1 MSGSRELVYLYWFLL
16 LSLLIASIKSVVVLP
31 SSLDCE
37 GDDDTKPLDAKGS
50 SLQSILNDVVSD
62 TVLILEPGCHRL
74 TEFTP
79 VFNKTN
85 ITLIGGGNSS
95 YDTNITC
102 TDGIG
107 LTFIDVRG
115 LQLQKLA
122 ISNCGLSYTNLNE
135 TIQTIIYFVSDFRIF
150 YLPIV
155 VPVGVVIAHSVNVTL
170 HEVYVGDTNGIG
182 VLAVNVM
189 GEFVITSSVF
199 YGNYRPVCY
208 YFDINDGRAHGIGGG
223 LIINYHETELK
234 VDRSS
239 LTIYDSKFLYNS
251 HCGTSTLSEFFYS
264 YTQSL
269 FHSFTQYEVGGGGG
283 LSLFFVQQTYRVI
296 VNIDSCLFLNNT
308 ASVGGAIYIALFVG
322 VSNNTVNISDSVF
335 HKNGLDLT
343 VDSNNEI
350 FNTRGQGISIGKDIA
365 FPLSRKLPLPN
376 GANVFTIKNS
386 TFTENI
392 AVSAP
397 AFLLYSRYIAI
408 SSTFEQDQILFENC
422 HFEANKGYR
431 GGVSYLYEAKHSGVQ
446 LGIKTTF
453 KSCVFKSNV
462 ILTHIQRSSSSGII
476 ELDAISVAFA
486 GNSMFINNTGTPIR
500 AASSVVDV
508 YDYICFS
515 NNTGAFGGAIEFSYS
530 SFLVVHNNSLV
541 TISQNTAYV
550 YGGAFYFSSIDS
562 HINMNYYDCFLFFDV
577 LDLSCQRYDTCPN
590 VKDLN
595 ITIRFIK
602 NQAPIGNAVY
612 GSTLETCSWIAP
624 LRQRYSNMTGSSAYE
639 FLENLG
645 VFLFDPPID
654 NDTLATPAYILQ
666 VEVPSDVFI
675 MPGENLNL
683 SVTAIDR
690 FNQTTPN
697 AITSSVIDHD
707 VLGQYKSYL
716 DGDTGYSF
724 VNRRN
729 TTSIPVS
736 VRTQIQPK
744 GDMDVQIAI
753 FSVSSDAETSLTV
766 KIQDC
771 YLGFE
776 FNTNSTSLYKSCQ
789 CSQRVLQYNFIQCNA
804 ETATLGVPNGFWLG
818 QVDRERQLT
827 SHSCLFDFCKV
838 GFKNIANGNFDIQCK
853 EGFHRTG
860 VLCGQCEENLSIVF
874 GTNECKKCSNTGL
887 TLIIFFIFGGFSV
900 IYTIGRIGIT
910 VAHGFFNSII
920 FYCNVIAPYQQY
932 LLMSSNTYYIMILI
946 SSINLGFGFP
956 SCFYDG
962 MTTLHRTYLYFAFP
976 MYLWLLLGLYTYLA
990 RFEFMKRKWLKENG
1004 ASVFAS
1010 VMLLSYTATLQT
1022 CVFSLSVTNLNGAIH
1037 PWRWALDPS
1046 VVYFSKEHAP
1056 LACLSIVIILVY
1068 IIPAPIFILFPAF
1081 TLRTRLG
1088 TKFIPIYDAFW
1099 APFRAKFQF
1108 WVGLRLFLRIIP
1120 FILSAYVTY
1129 PLNMI
1134 LLGVFTVVFLF
1145 AHIILKPFKGKAQN
1159 ILDVYLQLNIL
1170 LLVMGNLY
1178 FSDRIENLRVKANV
1192 ITLETVY
1199 VAVMVFLAYI
1209 AFALVC
1215 FYHIANSYPFI
1226 QKCLKKIPITI
1237 KWNKSMRQKENTET
1251 LVLINKP
1258 DNENTDLPS
1267 TVNYSELREPLLE
1280 SGELSLS
1287 AQRQ

>member
-1 MSGSRELVYLYWFLL
+1 MSGSRELVYFYLLLL

-31 SSLDCE
+31 SSLECE
-37 GDDDTKPLDAKGS
+37 GNDAEPLNTKGL
-50 SLQSILNDVVSD
+50 SLQSVLNNVASD
-62 TVLILEPGCHRL
+62 IVLILGPGCHRL
-74 TEFTP
+74 TKFTP

-95 YDTNITC
+95 NDTIITC
-102 TDGIG
+102 ADGIG
-107 LTFIDVRG
+107 LTFIDVHG
-115 LQLQKLA
+115 LQLLKLV
-122 ISNCGLSYTNLNE
+122 ISNCGLSYNNLNE
-135 TIQTIIYFVSDFRIF
+135 TIQTIIYFVPDFHIF
-150 YLPIV
+150 HLPIV
-155 VPVGVVIAHSVNVTL
+155 VPVGVIIAHSVNVTL
-170 HEVYVGDTNGIG
+170 QEVCVRDTNGIG
-182 VLAVNVM
+182 MFAVNVM
-189 GEFVITSSVF
+189 EEFIITSSTF
-199 YGNYRPVCY
+199 HGNYRPACY
-208 YFDINDGRAHGIGGG
+208 YFDSNNGEAHGIGGG
-223 LIINYHETELK
+223 LIIHYHKTELEL
-234 VDRSS
+234 DRSS
-239 LTIYDSKFLYNS
+239 LTIYDSQFLYNS
-251 HCGTSTLSEFFYS
+251 HCGTSILSEFFYS
-264 YTQSL
+264 YSQSL
-269 FHSFTQYEVGGGGG
+269 FHSSTQYEVGGGGG
-283 LSLFFVQQTYRVI
+283 LSLFFVQHTYRVI
-296 VNIDSCLFLNNT
+296 INIDSCLFLNNT

-322 VSNNTVNISDSVF
+322 VSNNIVNISDSIF
-335 HKNGLDLT
+335 HKNGLDLI
-343 VDSNNEI
+343 VDNNNEI
-350 FNTRGQGISIGKDIA
+350 FSTRGQGISIGKDIA
-365 FPLSRKLPLPN
+365 FPLIGNLPLPN

-422 HFEANKGYR
+422 HFEANKGYK

-453 KSCVFKSNV
+453 KSCIFKDNAL
-462 ILTHIQRSSSSGII
+462 LTQIQRSSSSGII
-476 ELDAISVAFA
+476 ELDAVSVAFA
-486 GNSMFINNTGTPIR
+486 GDSMFINNTGTPIR

-508 YDYICFS
+508 YDDICFR

-530 SFLVVHNNSLV
+530 SFLVVHDNSLV
-541 TISQNTAYV
+541 TIEQNMAYV

-595 ITIRFIK
+595 ITIKFIE

-612 GSTLETCSWIAP
+612 GSTLETCSWITP
-624 LRQRYSNMTGSSAYE
+624 LRQRYSNVTGSSTYE
-639 FLENLG
+639 FLKNLG

-654 NDTLATPAYILQ
+654 NDTFSTSAYILQ
-666 VEVPSDVFI
+666 AEIPSNAVI
-675 MPGENLNL
+675 MPGENLNV

-697 AITSSVIDHD
+697 SITSAVIDHNA
-707 VLGQYKSYL
+707 LGQHKSYL
-716 DGDTGYSF
+716 GDTGYSF

-729 TTSIPVS
+729 ATSIPVS
-736 VRTQIQPK
+736 VRAQNQPK
-744 GDMDVQIAI
+744 GDIDVQITI
-753 FSVSSDAETSLTV
+753 FSVSSDAETNFTV
-766 KIQDC
+766 KVQDC

-776 FNTNSTSLYKSCQ
+776 FNTNSTSIYRSCQ
-789 CSQRVLQYNFIQCNA
+789 CSQQVLQYNSIQCNA
-804 ETATLGVPNGFWLG
+804 ETATLGVPNGLWLG
-818 QVDRERQLT
+818 QVDKEKQLT
-827 SHSCLFDFCKV
+827 SHACLFDFCKV
-838 GFKNIANGNFDIQCK
+838 GFKSIANGNFDIQCK

-860 VLCGQCEENLSIVF
+860 VLCGRCEENLSIVF
-874 GTNECKKCSNTGL
+874 GTNECRKCSNTGL
-887 TLIIFFIFGGFSV
+887 LLIIFFILGGFSV
-900 IYTIGRIGIT
+900 IYTIGRIGVT

-920 FYCNVIAPYQQY
+920 FYCNVVAPYQQY
-932 LLMSSNTYYIMILI
+932 LLMQSNTYYIMILI

-956 SCFYDG
+956 TCFYDG
-962 MTTLHRTYLYFAFP
+962 MTTLHRAYLYFAFP
-976 MYLWLLLGLYTYLA
+976 FYLWLLLGLYTYLA

-1010 VMLLSYTATLQT
+1010 VMLLSYTGTLQS
-1022 CVFSLSVTNLNGAIH
+1022 CVFSLSVIKLNGARH

-1068 IIPAPIFILFPAF
+1068 IIPAPILLLFPAL

-1120 FILSAYVTY
+1120 FILSAYVPY

-1145 AHIILKPFKGKAQN
+1145 VHIILKPFKGEAQN

-1178 FSDRIENLRVKANV
+1178 FADRIENLGHKANV
-1192 ITLETVY
+1192 ITLETIY

-1226 QKCLKKIPITI
+1226 QKCLEKISITI
-1237 KWNKSMRQKENTET
+1237 KRKKSMHQKKTTKILVSINKS
-1251 LVLINKP
+1251 
-1258 DNENTDLPS
+1258 DNENTDTDLPS

-1280 SGELSLS
+1280 SGELSL
-1287 AQRQ
+1287 AAERQ

>member
-1 MSGSRELVYLYWFLL
+1 MSGSRELVYFYQLFL
-16 LSLLIASIKSVVVLP
+16 LSLLIVSIKSVLVLP
-31 SSLDCE
+31 SSLDCK
-37 GDDDTKPLDAKGS
+37 GDETEPLNVKGS
-50 SLQSILNDVVSD
+50 SLQSVLNNVVSD
-62 TVLILEPGCHRL
+62 TVLILVPGCHRL

-135 TIQTIIYFVSDFRIF
+135 TIQTIIYFVPDFRIF
-150 YLPIV
+150 YLPIII
-155 VPVGVVIAHSVNVTL
+155 PVGVVIAHSVNVTL
-170 HEVYVGDTNGIG
+170 HEVYVEDTNGIG
-182 VLAVNVM
+182 VFAVNVM
-189 GEFVITSSVF
+189 EEFVITSSVF
-199 YGNYRPVCY
+199 YGNYRPACY
-208 YFDINDGRAHGIGGG
+208 YFDINDGGAHGIGGG
-223 LIINYHETELK
+223 LIINYHETELE

-251 HCGTSTLSEFFYS
+251 HCGTSSLSEFFYS
-264 YTQSL
+264 YSQSL

-283 LSLFFVQQTYRVI
+283 LSLFFVQHTYRVI

-308 ASVGGAIYIALFVG
+308 ASVGGAIYIGLFVG
-322 VSNNTVNISDSVF
+322 VSNNTVNISDSIF

-343 VDSNNEI
+343 VDNNNEI
-350 FNTRGQGISIGKDIA
+350 FSTRGQGLSIGKDIA
-365 FPLSRKLPLPN
+365 FPLSRNLLLPS

-397 AFLLYSRYIAI
+397 AFLLHSRYITI
-408 SSTFEQDQILFENC
+408 SSTLEPDQILFENC

-431 GGVSYLYEAKHSGVQ
+431 GGVSHLYEAKHSGVQ

-462 ILTHIQRSSSSGII
+462 ILTHFHRSSSSGII
-476 ELDAISVAFA
+476 ELDTVSVAFA
-486 GNSMFINNTGTPIR
+486 GNSIFINNTGTPIH
-500 AASSVVDV
+500 ATSSVVDV
-508 YDYICFS
+508 YDDICFR

-530 SFLVVHNNSLV
+530 SFLVVHNNSLI
-541 TISQNTAYV
+541 TISQNMAYV
-550 YGGAFYFSSIDS
+550 YGGAFYFSDIDS
-562 HINMNYYDCFLFFDV
+562 HINTNYYDCFLFFDV

-595 ITIRFIK
+595 ITIRFIN
-602 NQAPIGNAVY
+602 NQASIGNAVY
-612 GSTLETCSWIAP
+612 GSTLETCSWIPP
-624 LRQRYSNMTGSSAYE
+624 LRQRYSNVTGSSTYE

-645 VFLFDPPID
+645 VFSFDPPID
-654 NDTLATPAYILQ
+654 NDTLATSAYILQ
-666 VEVPSDVFI
+666 AEVPSDVI
-675 MPGENLNL
+675 MPGENLNV

-690 FNQTTPN
+690 FNQTIPN
-697 AITSSVIDHD
+697 AITSAVIDNN
-707 VLGQYKSYL
+707 VFGQQKSYL
-716 DGDTGYSF
+716 GDTGYSF

-753 FSVSSDAETSLTV
+753 FSVSSEAETNFTV
-766 KIQDC
+766 KIRDC

-789 CSQRVLQYNFIQCNA
+789 CSQQVLQYNSVQCNA
-804 ETATLGVPNGFWLG
+804 ETATLGVPNGLWLG

-827 SHSCLFDFCKV
+827 SHTCLFDFCEV
-838 GFKNIANGNFDIQCK
+838 GFRNIVKGNFDIQCK
-853 EGFHRTG
+853 EGFHRIG

-874 GTNECKKCSNTGL
+874 GTNECRKCSNTGL
-887 TLIIFFIFGGFSV
+887 ALIIFFISGGFSV
-900 IYTIGRIGIT
+900 IYTIGRIGVT

-932 LLMSSNTYYIMILI
+932 LLMQSNTYYIMILI

-962 MTTLHRTYLYFAFP
+962 MTTLHRAYLHFAFP

-990 RFEFMKRKWLKENG
+990 RFEFMKRRWLKENG

-1010 VMLLSYTATLQT
+1010 VMLLSYAATLQT
-1022 CVFSLSVTNLNGAIH
+1022 CVFSLSVIKLNNARH

-1068 IIPAPIFILFPAF
+1068 IIPAPIFLLSPAL

-1099 APFRAKFQF
+1099 APFCAKFQF

-1120 FILSAYVTY
+1120 FILSAYVLY

-1178 FSDRIENLRVKANV
+1178 FSDRIERRGVKADL
-1192 ITLETVY
+1192 ITSETVY

-1215 FYHIANSYPFI
+1215 FYHIANSYPSI

-1237 KWNKSMRQKENTET
+1237 KWNKSMRKQETTEI
-1251 LVLINKP
+1251 LVSISKS
-1258 DNENTDLPS
+1258 DNESTDVDLPS

-1280 SGELSLS
+1280 SGELSLA